1 MTLKLNDYV
10 RHYSMAE
17 TLQQTRAKQVWRGS
31 GFRPLVG
38 IERKLFAALN
48 CLEHSPYQAA
58 QLANTNYAL
67 PYSELKP
74 SEQFVKLYLAVR
86 LDDRPVLHE
95 ALEHI
100 ATRNVDDK
108 QHLEEN
114 YFSVH
119 AAVDALILAEA
130 GKLQLDEPLQN
141 IEYEWFSEL
150 LGIYHPDW
158 PSPVLDALAQS
169 PNFAQCND
177 LFAQNQPLLSIH
189 PALIDMA
196 FAAAEQH
203 DWLPDL
209 EQLEGQHPELA
220 FRLYRLS
227 NGPKHCVINGLA
239 NVRTSDAAYRAW
251 QLITN
256 TELPILPAMQDTQT
270 GNAIGDGK
278 LYCHRTATAL
288 ASKAWPSTI
297 ELSVAHELS
306 RRVSQYDDGLLMVL
320 ARKFKAPV
328 TCLPSKAWL
337 WQRMAWIEACNLN
350 GGA

>member
-1 MTLKLNDYV
+1 MTLKQNDYV

-17 TLQQTRAKQVWRGS
+17 TLQQTRAKQIWRGS
-31 GFRPLVG
+31 GCRPLVG

-74 SEQFVKLYLAVR
+74 YEQFVKLYLAVR
-86 LDDRPVLHE
+86 LDDRPVLHD

-100 ATRNVDDK
+100 AKLSIDDR
-108 QHLEEN
+108 QRFEEN
-114 YFSVH
+114 YFAVH

-130 GKLQLDEPLQN
+130 SKLQLGEPLQDN
-141 IEYEWFSEL
+141 ECSWFFEL
-150 LGIYHPDW
+150 LGCYHPDL
-158 PSPVLDALAQS
+158 PSQILSLLAQTPS
-169 PNFAQCND
+169 FAQCND

-203 DWLPDL
+203 DWLLDL
-209 EQLEGQHPELA
+209 EQLEGQHPALA

-227 NGPKHCVINGLA
+227 NGSKHRVINGLA
-239 NVRTSDAAYRAW
+239 NVRTSDAAYNAW

-278 LYCHRTATAL
+278 LYCHHSATEL
-288 ASKAWPSTI
+288 ASKAWPSKI

-306 RRVSQYDDGLLMVL
+306 WRVSQYDDGLLMVL

-328 TCLPSKAWL
+328 TCLPSKTWL